1 MKNNII
7 LFLSLFLFLSPVGA
21 LVSYAQPASKND
33 AEFLEMVGRSA
44 FQYFIHCT
52 NTENGLVMDRAS
64 NWKAPD
70 FSYAPA
76 TIAGVGFG
84 LSSLTVGAERGWI
97 AKDKAEELTL
107 VTLKYFYEKMENH
120 KGFFYHFIDMKT
132 GRRVWNCELSSVDT
146 TLFLAGALQAGEYFN
161 NAEIKKYA
169 DLLYRRVDWQWML
182 NGTGNLCMGWRPE
195 KGFIDCY
202 WKDYAESML
211 IYVMAI
217 GSPTY
222 PIPSSCWNNIN
233 RPLGRYGNYQ
243 CILCPPLFTH
253 QFSHIWIDF
262 RDKRDDYADYFQNSR
277 QATLANRQFCIDSS
291 RSFKT
296 YGPDCWGLTACIGP
310 DGYHAYGAAPGNASS
325 DGTVAPEAS
334 GASIVFTPEESISA
348 LRYIYNNHKEKMW
361 GRYGFSDSFN
371 LDRNWY
377 AEDAYAINQG
387 PMLLMIE
394 NFSSEL
400 IWKTFMKNINIKRG
414 MALAKFRPSKNFT
427 FNMKNLKPSDKKVF
441 FPHERPRYQSLSI
454 KNGIVPDQI
463 GPDDAI
469 WKNAESKRITLDAE
483 DIQSGVNGQPGYHAD
498 VSMAHNDKFL
508 FIRVGV
514 FDNDLVSAN
523 PPEQMYKDDAV
534 EIYLDPDNDK
544 LKWGNEKDYQIVLSP
559 DKDLKTLRFS
569 EMFQKGKN
577 DKFLST
583 RFSKTGGGYEFVLA
597 IQRKKFGL
605 DNREAGFSIAFHN
618 IDKKIASDCKL
629 NWFFAEPGILL
640 GLIEMAPGK

>member
-7 LFLSLFLFLSPVGA
+7 LFLSLFLFLSPYGA
-21 LVSYAQPASKND
+21 HISHARPVAKSD
-33 AEFLEMVGRSA
+33 AEFLDMVGKAA

-84 LSSLTVGAERGWI
+84 LSALTVGAERGWI

-132 GRRVWNCELSSVDT
+132 GRRVWNCEISSVDT
-146 TLFLAGALQAGEYFN
+146 TLFLARALQAGEYFN
-161 NAEIKKYA
+161 NAEIKRYA

-222 PIPSSCWNNIN
+222 PIPASCWNNIN
-233 RPLGRYGNYQ
+233 RPLGRYGKYQ

-310 DGYHAYGAAPGNASS
+310 DGYHAYGAAPGNVSS
-325 DGTVAPEAS
+325 DGTVAPEAA
-334 GASIVFTPEESISA
+334 GASIVFTPEESISV
-348 LRYIYNNHKEKMW
+348 LKYIYNNHKEKMW
-361 GRYGFSDSFN
+361 GRYGFSDAFN
-371 LDRNWY
+371 MDRNWY

-394 NFSSEL
+394 NFASEL

-414 MALAKFRPSKNFT
+414 MSLAKFRPVKNFT
-427 FNMKNLKPSDKKVF
+427 FNMKNLKYSDKKVF
-441 FPHERPRYQSLSI
+441 FPHERPRYQSLAI
-454 KNGIVPDQI
+454 KNGIGPDRL

-469 WKNAESKRITLDAE
+469 WKNAESKRITLSAE
-483 DIQSGVNGQPGYHAD
+483 DIQSGNNGQPGYHAD
-498 VSMAHNDKFL
+498 VSMAHNDNFL

-534 EIYLDPDNDK
+534 EIYLDPGNDK
-544 LKWGNEKDYQIVLSP
+544 LKWGDEKDYQIVLSP
-559 DKDLKTLRFS
+559 DKSLKTLRYG

-577 DKFLST
+577 DKYLSA
-583 RFSKTGGGYEFVLA
+583 RYFKTNDGYEFVLA
-597 IQRKKFGL
+597 IWRKKFGL
-605 DNREAGFSIAFHN
+605 NKSEAGFSIAFHN
-618 IDKKIASDCKL
+618 VDQKIASDCKL